1 MQHLFGQSWAALI
14 QQRFHRRQV
23 AVVAVPA
30 CGRSNIKEAGQRK
43 LAAGRQILRLHE
55 RDSVYELRVVDA
67 PGPFVGL
74 YAQSII
80 LITEVSLTLLSAE
93 ELQAF
98 LAHEVGHEYI
108 WKEYEAARQLDV
120 GRLQELEL
128 FCDMV
133 SVVTLRKA
141 GIDPSHLINGIERL
155 ERYTQE
161 RFEPGKNASHYVP
174 FKERRRLIQAMIKWS
189 LKP

>member
-1 MQHLFGQSWAALI
+1 LGRSRPAA
-14 QQRFHRRQV
+14 V
-23 AVVAVPA
+23 SPEYKSAVVAGLPA
-30 CGRSNIKEAGQRK
+30 KGEIRNIKKAGQRK
-43 LAAGRQILRLHE
+43 LAAARQILRLHE

-74 YAQSII
+74 HAQSII

-108 WKEYEAARQLDV
+108 WKEYEAARQRKDV

-141 GIDPSHLINGIERL
+141 GIDPSHLINGIESL

-161 RFEPGKNASHYVP
+161 RFEPGKNASQYVP
-174 FKERRRLIQAMIKWS
+174 FNERRRLIQAMIKWS